1 VNVAGFEL
9 EYIRDDTV
17 ALAMNVVVG
26 QEGWETAIFA
36 DTMEHIVVNP
46 YWNVPPSIRNDEV
59 IPAIQRDPGYLSRN
73 NMEVLA
79 GSSVVPASS
88 IDLLELARMLLD
100 DVTDTP
106 SSQLDEMLERD
117 TEQWINLTKELP
129 VYILYFTAW
138 AGRDGTMRFY
148 PDIYER
154 DRRLQEQVE
163 QELRIDPRTPRR
175 VASGESR

>member
-1 VNVAGFEL
+1 MPQDLGDSYILVNVAGFEL

-59 IPAIQRDPGYLSRN
+59 IPAIQREPGYLSRN

-88 IDLLELARMLLD
+88 IDFGSLAAYRFR
-100 DVTDTP
+100 P
-106 SSQLDEMLERD
+106 KPGSR
-117 TEQWINLTKELP
+117 
-129 VYILYFTAW
+129 TAP
-138 AGRDGTMRFY
+138 GLGKVLST
-148 PDIYER
+148 
-154 DRRLQEQVE
+154 
-163 QELRIDPRTPRR
+163 LR
-175 VASGESR
+175 